1 MIELKKLSKTY
12 VSGDTKTLALK
23 DIDLKINKGEF
34 VAIMGKSTLVNIIG
48 FMDNL
53 TEGEYLFE
61 GDLVNQWTQKKKDS
75 MRKEKISFVFQNFAL
90 MSQYSVYENVEV
102 PLLARGVRKSIR
114 KSEIDN
120 VLKELEIYDEKDK
133 LPERISGGQQQ
144 RVAIARALVAGVPIL
159 IADEPTGALDEENGR
174 RIMEIILELNK
185 KGMTVIIVTHDK
197 DVASYA
203 NRILELSDGKIIND
217 VCNKE

>member
-1 MIELKKLSKTY
+1 MIELKNLSKTY

-34 VAIMGKSTLVNIIG
+34 VAIMGKSGSGKSTLVNIIG

-144 RVAIARALVAGVPIL
+144 
-159 IADEPTGALDEENGR
+159 
-174 RIMEIILELNK
+174 
-185 KGMTVIIVTHDK
+185 
-197 DVASYA
+197 
-203 NRILELSDGKIIND
+203 
-217 VCNKE
+217 